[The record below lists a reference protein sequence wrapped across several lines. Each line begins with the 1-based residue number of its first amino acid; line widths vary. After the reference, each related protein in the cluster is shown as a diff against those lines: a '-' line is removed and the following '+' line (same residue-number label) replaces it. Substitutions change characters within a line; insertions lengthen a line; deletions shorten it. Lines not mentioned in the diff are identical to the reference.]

1 MVMRLKGIVII
12 SLLAIPTADA
22 GHFNR
27 GHSSLVNA
35 CHLVPNA
42 DAALTVAALSVRAG
56 WSSQECF
63 RVRPQ
68 ATCERDKL

>member
-27 GHSSLVNA
+27 GRSSLVNA

-42 DAALTVAALSVRAG
+42 DAALTVARALSVRAG

-63 RVRPQ
+63 RPQ